1 MNDKPFTLYYIP
13 QLKNINCDDFP
24 FVDTGKIDDV
34 KRISKGITL
43 IGWKENSNYYMI
55 VGDNSNIISMGM
67 VKEKE
72 TKYKNIIY
80 IGQRIYSSSQ
90 KELYDYIKRKV
101 TDKIQKIQ
109 KDIEITQGIKKE
121 SPSMLDNEIFDEH
134 INQLYKTIK
143 TIKTNS
149 KELITNLKKV

>member
-13 QLKNINCDDFP
+13 QLKNINCDNFL
-24 FVDTGKIDDV
+24 VDTGKIDDV

-43 IGWKENSNYYMI
+43 TERKENSNYYMI

-67 VKEKE
+67 TKEKE
-72 TKYKNIIY
+72 TKNKNIIY
-80 IGQRIYSSSQ
+80 IGKKIYSSSQ

-101 TDKIQKIQ
+101 TNKLQEIQ
-109 KDIEITQGIKKE
+109 KDIEKIQGIKKE
-121 SPSMLDNEIFDEH
+121 LSSMLGNETFDER

>member
-13 QLKNINCDDFP
+13 QLKNINCDNFL
-24 FVDTGKIDDV
+24 VDTGKIDDV

-72 TKYKNIIY
+72 TKNKNIIY

-109 KDIEITQGIKKE
+109 KDIEIIQGIKKE
-121 SPSMLDNEIFDEH
+121 SPRMLDNEVFDEH

>member
-13 QLKNINCDDFP
+13 QLNNINCNNFP
-24 FVDTGKIDDV
+24 LDTGKIDDV
-34 KRISKGITL
+34 RCISKGITL
-43 IGWKENSNYYMI
+43 TELKENFNYYMI

-67 VKEKE
+67 TKEKE
-72 TKYKNIIY
+72 TKNKNIIY

-101 TDKIQKIQ
+101 TDKIQEIQ
-109 KDIEITQGIKKE
+109 KDIEKIQGIKKKL
-121 SPSMLDNEIFDEH
+121 SSILGNETFDEH

-149 KELITNLKKV
+149 KELIINLKKV